1 MSTRKYRCS
10 DVDMLVVS
18 NVVLENFTQHK
29 DQLVAKRKTWK
40 DPFADQLKN
49 KIGNALDILG
59 INTKTEQTATTRQLV
74 TRQTQA
80 LDHLTTFK
88 IQAEVDFEDDP
99 DTMTL
104 IEDGLGFS
112 KQYSSAKSGSQEAL
126 IELLTN
132 FKTNMTPELRKK
144 IEAAGTDGAIIDEL
158 IGMRDEINDMNIK
171 QETLKGSTPKK
182 TALNIEE
189 MNEIYKQV
197 IGICKIAPR
206 LLPDVPTAAEDFS
219 FSRILN
225 RLS

>member
-29 DQLVAKRKTWK
+29 DQLVSKRKTWK

-99 DTMTL
+99 DTLTL

-132 FKTNMTPELRKK
+132 FKTNMTPELRQK

>member
-1 MSTRKYRCS
+1 
-10 DVDMLVVS
+10 
-18 NVVLENFTQHK
+18 
-29 DQLVAKRKTWK
+29 
-40 DPFADQLKN
+40 
-49 KIGNALDILG
+49 
-59 INTKTEQTATTRQLV
+59 
-74 TRQTQA
+74 
-80 LDHLTTFK
+80 
-88 IQAEVDFEDDP
+88 
-99 DTMTL
+99 
-104 IEDGLGFS
+104 
-112 KQYSSAKSGSQEAL
+112 
-126 IELLTN
+126 
-132 FKTNMTPELRKK
+132 MTPELRKK

>member
-29 DQLVAKRKTWK
+29 DQLVAKRKTWA

-59 INTKTEQTATTRQLV
+59 INTKTEQTTTTRRLV

-112 KQYSSAKSGSQEAL
+112 KLYSSAKSGSQEAL

-132 FKTNMTPELRKK
+132 FKTNMTPELRQK

-182 TALNIEE
+182 TALNIKE

-219 FSRILN
+219 FSRILS